1 MEIGPLKSITR
12 IYANVYIKHGYRS
25 FEVNNPDLCQHLH
38 RTRLSFEVFS
48 LGKTLDLVFWTKI
61 FFLTFGPNFFS
72 DQILFGTNIF
82 CGPIFFLGPKF
93 IWIVIL
99 DQKVFINKIFFR
111 PKLFWT
117 NIFFGPIFFFGPNF
131 FFQTKI
137 FLDIIIFFRTKT
149 LILDQIFLNQQ
160 FYWDQLFFSY

>member
-1 MEIGPLKSITR
+1 MPTLTQYMEIGPLKSITR

-93 IWIVIL
+93 IQIVFL
-99 DQKVFINKIFFR
+99 DQKVFFNKIFFGL
-111 PKLFWT
+111 KLFL
-117 NIFFGPIFFFGPNF
+117 NQYFFRPNF

-137 FLDIIIFFRTKT
+137 FFKTKYFQT
-149 LILDQIFLNQQ
+149 KDFI
-160 FYWDQLFFSY
+160 